1 MFTDASVISLWRRG
15 VGGKLRVLFL
25 VRKLTGGGAER
36 VTALLCNY
44 FAERGIDVYV
54 YEIDGCS
61 CDYVIGSNVHRMH
74 CHHSSL
80 RILGI
85 VQKIIG
91 INAVCIRVQ
100 PDYIVSLG
108 LLQYVRCI
116 KIRPKKGLILSER
129 NYPDALYTARRKKIN
144 ESQFLRAKSVVFQT
158 SDARDCYCEEVRK
171 KGVVIPN
178 PIPTGLPIHDG
189 DREKRAVTFSRL
201 EPQKNLALLIE
212 SFSKFHKYHPGWT
225 LEIYGQGSQ
234 KDFLDEKIHEL
245 GLSGHATIKPFSNDI
260 HRLISKAGMFISS
273 SDYEGL
279 QNSLIEAMVMGI
291 PCVATDC
298 LGGGAR
304 MITDGGR
311 RGLLVQRGDTAGLAD
326 AMSSIADSDIL
337 AQQLSEAGKRLSQE
351 WSAERILSKWVDLVK

>member
-1 MFTDASVISLWRRG
+1 M
-15 VGGKLRVLFL
+15 RVLFL

-61 CDYVIGSNVHRMH
+61 CDYVIDSNVHRMY
-74 CHHSSL
+74 CQHSSL

-91 INAVCIRVQ
+91 INAVCARLQ
-100 PDYIVSLG
+100 PDYVVSLG
-108 LLQYVRCI
+108 LI
-116 KIRPKKGLILSER
+116 KYAQWLMIRPKKGLILSER
-129 NYPDALYTARRKKIN
+129 NYPDALYTAHQKKIN
-144 ESQFLRAKSVVFQT
+144 ENQFLRAKSVVFQT
-158 SDARDCYCEEVRK
+158 PDARDCYCEEVRK
-171 KGVVIPN
+171 KGIIVPN
-178 PIPTGLPIHDG
+178 PIPTELPVYNG
-189 DREKRAVTFSRL
+189 TREKRVVTFSRL
-201 EPQKNLALLIE
+201 EPQKNLVLLVE
-212 SFSKFHKYHPGWT
+212 SFAIFHKCHPSWM

-234 KDFLDEKIHEL
+234 KELLDERIREL
-245 GLSGHATIKPFSNDI
+245 GLSDYATIKPFSNDI
-260 HRLISKAGMFISS
+260 HQLISKAGMFISS
-273 SDYEGL
+273 SNFEGL

-298 LGGGAR
+298 LGGGAK

-311 RGLLVQRGDTAGLAD
+311 RGLLVQRGDTVGLAD

-337 AQQLSEAGKRLSQE
+337 ARQLSEAGKRLSQE